1 MPGDVVIKALV
12 PANRRAKNGLIAVA
26 NGSSAESRAAELLAR
41 TYAEAPVE
49 RLLVEEKVA
58 IEQELFFSIV
68 LDRTRAKVVALAS
81 LEGGVEI
88 EETSAAD
95 PGLVADDRL
104 RPAARSAT
112 AHVQRPLVGPRALGA
127 DATGGRRRLRA
138 GDARL
143 LRERGDDP
151 GAEPARPRARLGRS
165 RDASAVAVGAVMAL
179 DDNALA
185 RHPELAGQALP
196 DKGWR
201 PPTALER
208 EAMAVADFEPYRGTA
223 RFIELEGDIGLLVGG
238 GGGSLVFFDAVQRA
252 GGRPA
257 CFTEIGGNPS
267 AEKVRRLTRV
277 VLSCPRVRGLLV
289 GHNITNNTQVD
300 LVATGVTQALA
311 ELDVDTRR
319 FPVLAREVGTN
330 DEVGPGHLP
339 GRRRRIPGRGR
350 HDGRGRPP
358 DRRPCGGNLRMSRS
372 SSRIAADRRSGHH
385 RARSKD
391 GRRPDEWLRHA
402 ASRRA

>member
-1 MPGDVVIKALV
+1 MSRLLEHDAKLLLSDAGITVPRGRVVTSAAAAAAASAEMPGDVVIKALV
-12 PANRRAKNGLIAVA
+12 PANRRAKSGLIAVA
-26 NGSSAESRAAELLAR
+26 NGSSAEACAAELLAR

-49 RLLVEEKVA
+49 QLLVEEKVA

-88 EETSAAD
+88 EEISAAD
-95 PGLVADDRL
+95 PGLVGTIAFDPL
-104 RPAARSAT
+104 REALPHTFRCLWSGLGLSGSALPAVVDVCVRAARVFFASEAT
-112 AHVQRPLVGPRALGA
+112 ILELNPLALVRATDGRDPHV
-127 DATGGRRRLRA
+127 
-138 GDARL
+138 
-143 LRERGDDP
+143 
-151 GAEPARPRARLGRS
+151 
-165 RDASAVAVGAVMAL
+165 VAVGAVMAL

-185 RHPELAGQALP
+185 RHPDLTGRALP

-208 EAMAVADFEPYRGTA
+208 EATAVADFEPYRGTA

-330 DEVGPGHLP
+330 DEVGRDIFRAAGVEYL
-339 GRRRRIPGRGR
+339 GEDVTMDEAARLIV
-350 HDGRGRPP
+350 
-358 DRRPCGGNLRMSRS
+358 DRV
-372 SSRIAADRRSGHH
+372 AATSG
-385 RARSKD
+385 
-391 GRRPDEWLRHA
+391 
-402 ASRRA
+402 